1 MCEKI
6 EQLLSSVMHKL
17 ELIKSSNMDLLWV
30 KFTSALV
37 QRGFVNKIQ
46 IAELK
51 WYKIYKHMK
60 VERDNIFTEV
70 VNRCYIQ

>member
-1 MCEKI
+1 
-6 EQLLSSVMHKL
+6 MHKL

-30 KFTSALV
+30 KFTLSMA
-37 QRGFVNKIQ
+37 QRGIVNKIQ

-60 VERDNIFTEV
+60 VARDNIFTEV
-70 VNRCYIQ
+70 VNRCYIQQHVNI